1 VIFILTAVLVICFG
15 VICYVDFRWF
25 IIPDSVNILLLLAG
39 LMFRVQ
45 QGAAET
51 LMACAFALLVALLMW
66 TIRHVHLRLTGR
78 VGLGLGDVKLAG
90 AAAVWFSPWMFP
102 IFLFLAS
109 SLALVFLLI
118 SNLARKDVQTQKIPF
133 GPFLAGSLVV
143 TWNLERLCGPFIGQ
157 IS

>member
-1 VIFILTAVLVICFG
+1 MIFTLTVVLVICFG

-25 IIPDSVNILLLLAG
+25 VIPDSINIVLLLAG
-39 LMFRVQ
+39 LTFRLQ
-45 QGAAET
+45 QGVVETFAA
-51 LMACAFALLVALLMW
+51 CVFALLVGLLMW
-66 TIRHVHLRLTGR
+66 TIRQVHLKLTGR

-109 SLALVFLLI
+109 SLALVFLLVF
-118 SNLARKDVQTQKIPF
+118 SLARKEVQTQKVPF
-133 GPFLAGSLVV
+133 GPFLAGSLIV
-143 TWNLERLCGPFIGQ
+143 TWNLERLYGSLIGQ